1 MNYSK
6 LYEDLFEQIGAE
18 EWKKRSIARG
28 ELYNN
33 YGFCP
38 DITRIAI
45 YESPEQFIRFGVGRH
60 VYEYCYNDGELT
72 KVE

>member
-1 MNYSK
+1 MLNYSRV
-6 LYEDLFEQIGAE
+6 YEGLKEQIGLE
-18 EWKKRSIARG
+18 EWNKRSRARAA
-28 ELYNN
+28 LYNN

-45 YESPEQFIRFGVGRH
+45 YDAPDNVIRFGIGRH
-60 VYEYCYNDGELT
+60 VYELEGSVLT

>member
-1 MNYSK
+1 MLNYSRV
-6 LYEDLFEQIGAE
+6 YEGLKEQIGLE
-18 EWKKRSIARG
+18 EWNKRSHARAA
-28 ELYNN
+28 LYNN

-45 YESPEQFIRFGVGRH
+45 YDAPETVIRFGVGRH
-60 VYEYCYNDGELT
+60 VYELENGVLT